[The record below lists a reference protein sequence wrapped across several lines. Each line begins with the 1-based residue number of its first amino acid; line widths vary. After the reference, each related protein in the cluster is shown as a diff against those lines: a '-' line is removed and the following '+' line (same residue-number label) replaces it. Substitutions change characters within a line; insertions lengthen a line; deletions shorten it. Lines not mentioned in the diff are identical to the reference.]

1 MKKTTKTKLIA
12 AVLTSGVFL
21 AGFTSCRS
29 HKDDKTTAAPTTT
42 EDYNINVPQTEYG
55 PPEDYDETTTEEY
68 DPSND
73 VPQDVY
79 GPPEDFE

>member
-1 MKKTTKTKLIA
+1 MELARYA
-12 AVLTSGVFL
+12 AFDERLALTAEELTEF
-21 AGFTSCRS
+21 
-29 HKDDKTTAAPTTT
+29 DDYHGLTAR
-42 EDYNINVPQTEYG
+42 
-55 PPEDYDETTTEEY
+55 PEDFDETTTEAY